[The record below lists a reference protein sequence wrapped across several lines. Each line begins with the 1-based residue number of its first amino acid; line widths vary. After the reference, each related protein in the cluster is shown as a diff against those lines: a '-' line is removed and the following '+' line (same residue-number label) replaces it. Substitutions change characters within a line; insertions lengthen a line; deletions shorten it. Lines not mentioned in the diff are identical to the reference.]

1 MSADEAVK
9 ALQKQLSELQQQQ
22 LGANAGELIY
32 VGQYLLTRLEQL
44 GVTVRFII
52 FHSTAQSS

>member
-22 LGANAGELIY
+22 LGANAGEQIY
-32 VGQYLLTRLEQL
+32 VGQYLLARLEQL
-44 GVTVRFII
+44 GVTVRLVII
-52 FHSTAQSS
+52 HSAAQSS

>member
-32 VGQYLLTRLEQL
+32 AGQYLLTRLEQL
-44 GVTVRFII
+44 GVTVRLII

>member
-44 GVTVRFII
+44 GVTVRLII
-52 FHSTAQSS
+52 FH